1 MKIAEDISQVIG
13 GTPLIRLSRLS
24 AALNLPCDLLGK
36 AEGMNPA
43 GSIKDR
49 TALSMLDDAEKRGL
63 LKKGGVVIEPTS
75 GNTGIGL
82 AALCAVRGY
91 KLILTMPETMSEER
105 RKLLKALGAQLVL
118 TPGEQGM
125 SGAKEKARLLHE
137 EIKGSIIAGQFEN
150 PANPAAHYAST
161 GPEIWQDTE
170 GSADIFVAGVG
181 TGGTLG
187 GTVKYLKEKN
197 PSLYAVAVEPSG
209 SPVLSGG
216 QAGPHGLQGIGAG
229 FVPKILD
236 VSLIDEIVKVN
247 EEDAFAAGREIAKTD
262 GVFAGISAGA
272 AVHAAALLARRA
284 ENEGKVI
291 VVVIPDTGARYLSTD
306 LFRAD

>member
-105 RKLLKALGAQLVL
+105 RKLLKAFPPR
-118 TPGEQGM
+118 TR
-125 SGAKEKARLLHE
+125 SGATRREKWT
-137 EIKGSIIAGQFEN
+137 S
-150 PANPAAHYAST
+150 S
-161 GPEIWQDTE
+161 
-170 GSADIFVAGVG
+170 
-181 TGGTLG
+181 
-187 GTVKYLKEKN
+187 
-197 PSLYAVAVEPSG
+197 
-209 SPVLSGG
+209 
-216 QAGPHGLQGIGAG
+216 
-229 FVPKILD
+229 
-236 VSLIDEIVKVN
+236 
-247 EEDAFAAGREIAKTD
+247 
-262 GVFAGISAGA
+262 
-272 AVHAAALLARRA
+272 
-284 ENEGKVI
+284 
-291 VVVIPDTGARYLSTD
+291 
-306 LFRAD
+306 

>member
-125 SGAKEKARLLHE
+125 SGAKEKARVLHE

-150 PANPAAHYAST
+150 PANPAAHKST
-161 GPEIWQDTE
+161 ADEIWRDTE
-170 GSADIFVAGVG
+170 GKVDVVVSSVG
-181 TGGTLG
+181 TGGTITGLSR
-187 GTVKYLKEKN
+187 YLRERKKDIE
-197 PSLYAVAVEPSG
+197 VIAVEPAG

-216 QAGPHGLQGIGAG
+216 KAGAHKLQGIGAG
-229 FVPKILD
+229 FVPEVLD
-236 VSLIDEIVKVN
+236 TSCYDEVIAVSD
-247 EEDAFAAGREIAKTD
+247 EDAFMATDLLAKKE
-262 GVFAGISAGA
+262 GLLAGISSGA
-272 AVHAAALLARRA
+272 ALFAAAEYAKRCGA
-284 ENEGKVI
+284 GKNI
-291 VVVIPDTGARYLSTD
+291 VVILPDTGERYLSSGV
-306 LFRAD
+306 FK

>member
-13 GTPLIRLSRLS
+13 GTPLIRLSRFS

-125 SGAKEKARLLHE
+125 SE
-137 EIKGSIIAGQFEN
+137 S
-150 PANPAAHYAST
+150 
-161 GPEIWQDTE
+161 
-170 GSADIFVAGVG
+170 
-181 TGGTLG
+181 
-187 GTVKYLKEKN
+187 
-197 PSLYAVAVEPSG
+197 
-209 SPVLSGG
+209 
-216 QAGPHGLQGIGAG
+216 
-229 FVPKILD
+229 
-236 VSLIDEIVKVN
+236 
-247 EEDAFAAGREIAKTD
+247 RE
-262 GVFAGISAGA
+262 
-272 AVHAAALLARRA
+272 
-284 ENEGKVI
+284 
-291 VVVIPDTGARYLSTD
+291 
-306 LFRAD
+306 